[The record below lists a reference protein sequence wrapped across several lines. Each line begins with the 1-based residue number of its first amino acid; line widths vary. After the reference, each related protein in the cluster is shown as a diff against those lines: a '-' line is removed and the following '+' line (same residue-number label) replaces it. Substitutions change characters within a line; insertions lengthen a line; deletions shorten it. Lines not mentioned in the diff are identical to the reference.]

1 MYGTYMHIQPCCF
14 QVQKLYVTACNIS
27 LFHKLGQQVV
37 CEIGSYIHP
46 FHSEQGNV
54 YVKTVPF
61 IAGLA
66 LYDIFVA
73 YNIDYYI

>member
-1 MYGTYMHIQPCCF
+1 MAKA
-14 QVQKLYVTACNIS
+14 KLIVGNFKYLVSGRLGHHGRNAKNIES
-27 LFHKLGQQVV
+27 TQLQEFL
-37 CEIGSYIHP
+37 
-46 FHSEQGNV
+46 SEQGNV

-61 IAGLA
+61 IAGRA